1 MKKSL
6 IIIIISCCGTF
17 VSCNSGDK
25 NTTYTDT
32 TAGANQH
39 AKAAQSS
46 VDTNVNNIGT
56 DRKINTD
63 STTVKP

>member
-1 MKKSL
+1 MKKLL
-6 IIIIISCCGTF
+6 IIIITCCGTF

-25 NTTYTDT
+25 NATYTDT
-32 TAGANQH
+32 TAGTNQN

-56 DRKINTD
+56 DRKTNTD